1 MLVRFEDEADQEYRE
16 AGRWYDARVAGL
28 GLDFLDEVD
37 ATLRHVVA
45 FPQAGSQVPRVSNDL
60 PVRRLAVKRF
70 PYHVIY
76 LVSADAVRVLAV
88 AHDRRRPGYWRDRL
102 RSS

>member
-1 MLVRFEDEADQEYRE
+1 MLVRFEDEADEEYRE

-28 GLDFLDEVD
+28 GLDFFDEVD
-37 ATLRHVVA
+37 ATPR
-45 FPQAGSQVPRVSNDL
+45 VPRVPRVPNDL

-70 PYHVIY
+70 PYFVIY
-76 LVSADAVRVLAV
+76 LESTDAIRVLAV